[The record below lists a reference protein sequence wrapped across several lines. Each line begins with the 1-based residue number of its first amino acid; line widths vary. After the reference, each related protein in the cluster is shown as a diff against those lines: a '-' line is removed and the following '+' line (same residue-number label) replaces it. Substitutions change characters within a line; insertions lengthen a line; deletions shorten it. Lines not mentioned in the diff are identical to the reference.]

1 MNDFVDK
8 FNGYPLGQKVL
19 GLVLLVALLGIGVHM
34 GVLSPMHEE
43 TARAKSRAVELQ
55 REKES
60 LEQLKKNRSQVLAQL
75 EQLKR
80 QLLIAQEKLPKGAE
94 IPSLLQRIHNQAK
107 TAGLEIVKFQRNNDV
122 PKDFYVEIPVE
133 MALSGSYDE
142 LANFFY
148 YIGRMTRI
156 VNVSDIA
163 LTRVNSGLNPDGDLK
178 VTARA
183 TTFRF
188 KTEAELAGGGDKKK
202 GKGRKK

>member
-8 FNGYPLGQKVL
+8 FNAYPLGQRVL

-34 GVLSPMHEE
+34 GVLSPMYEE
-43 TARAKSRAVELQ
+43 TEVAKARAVELQ

-60 LEQLKKNRSQVLAQL
+60 LEQLKKNRAQVLAQL

-133 MALSGSYDE
+133 MALSGTYDE

-148 YIGRMTRI
+148 YVGRMTRI
-156 VNVSDIA
+156 VNVADIS
-163 LTRVNSGLNPDGDLK
+163 LTRASSGLNPDGDLK

-188 KTEAELAGGGDKKK
+188 KTEAELAGGAADAK
-202 GKGRKK
+202 KGRKK

>member
-1 MNDFVDK
+1 MNEMIDK
-8 FNGYPLGQKVL
+8 FNAVPLGQRVL
-19 GLVLLVALLGIGVHM
+19 GLIVLCFALGAGAYTLVLQGIY
-34 GVLSPMHEE
+34 EQIE
-43 TARAKSRAVELQ
+43 QQQARAAELQ

-60 LEQLKKNRSQVLAQL
+60 LDQLKRNRAKVLAEL

-80 QLLIAQEKLPKGAE
+80 QLLIAQEKLPKDAE

-107 TAGLEIVKFQRNNDV
+107 TAGLEIVKFQRRDDV

-133 MALSGSYDE
+133 MELRGTYDE

-156 VNVSDIA
+156 VNVQDIGLVRA
-163 LTRVNSGLNPDGDLK
+163 DSGLTPDGGLK
-178 VTARA
+178 VSARA

-188 KTEAELAGGGDKKK
+188 KNEAEMNPAGKKP
-202 GKGRKK
+202 GQ

>member
-1 MNDFVDK
+1 MNEFIDR
-8 FNGYPLGQKVL
+8 FNAYPLGQKIL
-19 GLVLLVALLGIGVHM
+19 GLIVFVFLIGFGAQM
-34 GVLSPMHEE
+34 AILSPKYEATE
-43 TARAKSRAVELQ
+43 AARNQAVALQ

-60 LEQLKKNRSQVLAQL
+60 LEQLKKNRAQVLAQL

-122 PKDFYVEIPVE
+122 AQDFYVEIPVE
-133 MALSGSYDE
+133 MSLVGTYDE

-148 YIGRMTRI
+148 YVGRMTRI
-156 VNVSDIA
+156 VNVADIG
-163 LTRVNSGLNPDGDLK
+163 LQRENGGLNPDGVLK

-188 KTEAELAGGGDKKK
+188 KTDEELKAPPKKTR
-202 GKGRKK
+202 GGRK

>member
-8 FNGYPLGQKVL
+8 FNAYPLGQRIL
-19 GLVLLVALLGIGVHM
+19 GLVVVAFLLGIAAQM
-34 GVLSPMHEE
+34 ALLAPLNEQADA
-43 TARAKSRAVELQ
+43 ARAQAVELQ
-55 REKES
+55 REKQT
-60 LEQLKKNRSQVLAQL
+60 LDALKKNRTQVLAQL

-107 TAGLEIVKFQRNNDV
+107 TAGLEIVKFQRNNEV
-122 PKDFYVEIPVE
+122 PQDFYVEIPVQME
-133 MALSGSYDE
+133 LNGTYDE

-148 YIGRMTRI
+148 YVGRMTRI
-156 VNVSDIA
+156 VNVAEISLA
-163 LTRVNSGLNPDGDLK
+163 RTATGLVADGGLK

-188 KTEAELAGGGDKKK
+188 KTDTELTTGGTP
-202 GKGRKK
+202 

>member
-1 MNDFVDK
+1 MNEFIDK
-8 FNGYPLGQKVL
+8 FNAYPLGQRIL
-19 GLVLLVALLGIGVHM
+19 GLVLLVFIIGLAAQMLLLQPI
-34 GVLSPMHEE
+34 SDATEA
-43 TARAKSRAVELQ
+43 ARAQAVELQ

-60 LEQLKKNRSQVLAQL
+60 LDQLKKNRAQVLAQL

-107 TAGLEIVKFQRNNDV
+107 TAGLEIVMFQRNNDV
-122 PKDFYVEIPVE
+122 PKDFYVEIPVQME
-133 MALSGSYDE
+133 LQGTYDE

-148 YIGRMTRI
+148 YVGRMTRI
-156 VNVSDIA
+156 VNVSDIS
-163 LTRVNSGLNPDGDLK
+163 LTRQTSGVNPDGSLK

-188 KTEAELAGGGDKKK
+188 KSDAELTGAGADS
-202 GKGRKK
+202 KGRK